1 MANPTESPHNGPER
15 RSGERN
21 RTIIFWALIFICIVV
36 STGAAFV
43 AHHADKVSEKSE
55 AAHCVLVA
63 ALRISQV
70 RSQGLILKYP
80 TDTVN
85 SERQESIKEAQAL
98 IDKLKATGIH
108 CSSANTPP
116 LPEAP

>member
-1 MANPTESPHNGPER
+1 MMNPTNPPHEGTER
-15 RSGERN
+15 RKGERN
-21 RTIIFWALIFICIVV
+21 RTIIFWSLIFICIVV
-36 STGAAFV
+36 STGAVLV
-43 AHHADKVSEKSE
+43 ARHADKVSKKSE

-80 TDTVN
+80 TDPVN
-85 SERQESIKEAQAL
+85 SERTESIKEAQAL

-108 CSSANTPP
+108 CSSPTK